1 MLLSLFHLIRSLK
14 VIIQKYRKKMYRQ
27 LTYTLIAHK
36 GRLAAKHYRK
46 ERIRQYG
53 KERIREK
60 S

>member
-1 MLLSLFHLIRSLK
+1 MNYVSNTHLNR
-14 VIIQKYRKKMYRQ
+14 
-27 LTYTLIAHK
+27 HK
-36 GRLAAKHYRK
+36 WRLAAKHYRK